1 MKKILLSLV
10 SLLGVSF
17 CSIAADAYIVA
28 GNYASIFGTSWD
40 GTNSDNLMT
49 EQSDGTVTRTYTVDA
64 AINDIQLKVVKNGSE
79 WIGDENGGNVTFKAR
94 LDSAT
99 LLMGKTTALHLE
111 ITQDK
116 GARGFFP
123 GEHLDTLN
131 AMIEI
136 AERPAADT
144 TDLDNNRIQINRDL
158 IIQSFDSGMWVIK
171 PIPYVVNGDTA
182 YCNQLSLKVMPVDV
196 SKMQD
201 INDIKPV
208 EDVPFNLLDW
218 LPDYWWAWLIA
229 LLLIGAGTWIY
240 IKFHKKGVNPLK
252 PRKRR
257 LPPYEEAMYNL
268 QRLKDA
274 QLWQKGQEKEY
285 FTGLTDILRV
295 YIDRRFD
302 INAVEMTS
310 SQIIDTLK
318 RNEETRA
325 VNEQLEMILEVADIV
340 KFANARPLADD
351 NEVAYQRAVN
361 FVEATRPVVQ
371 PVKEEEKKK

>member
-1 MKKILLSLV
+1 MSQKVRHIVMAAVMLL
-10 SLLGVSF
+10 
-17 CSIAADAYIVA
+17 AAVPVA
-28 GNYASIFGTSWD
+28 C
-40 GTNSDNLMT
+40 
-49 EQSDGTVTRTYTVDA
+49 
-64 AINDIQLKVVKNGSE
+64 
-79 WIGDENGGNVTFKAR
+79 GGNVTFKAK

-116 GARGFFP
+116 DARGFFP
-123 GEHLDTLN
+123 GEQLDTLN
-131 AMIEI
+131 AMVEI

-144 TDLDNNRIQINRDL
+144 TDLGNNRIQINRDL
-158 IIQSFDSGMWVIK
+158 IIQSFDSGMWIIK

-182 YCNQLSLKVMPVDV
+182 FCNQLTLKVLPVNV
-196 SKMQD
+196 SQMKD

-218 LPDYWWAWLIA
+218 LPDYWWAWLLG
-229 LLLIGAGTWIY
+229 LLLIGAGIWAY
-240 IKFHKKGVNPLK
+240 RKYYKKGINPLK
-252 PRKRR
+252 PSKKR
-257 LPPYEEAMYNL
+257 LPPYEEAMINL
-268 QRLKDA
+268 QNLKAA
-274 QLWQKGQEKEY
+274 QLWQQGQEKEY

-295 YIDRRFD
+295 YIDRRFH

-318 RNEETRA
+318 KNEETKA
-325 VNEQLEMILEVADIV
+325 VNEQLEMILEIADIV

-361 FVEATRPVVQ
+361 FVEATRPVVEQ
-371 PVKEEEKKK
+371 PEKKEEVKK

>member
-1 MKKILLSLV
+1 MRHIVMTALVLL
-10 SLLGVSF
+10 
-17 CSIAADAYIVA
+17 AATATA
-28 GNYASIFGTSWD
+28 W
-40 GTNSDNLMT
+40 
-49 EQSDGTVTRTYTVDA
+49 
-64 AINDIQLKVVKNGSE
+64 
-79 WIGDENGGNVTFKAR
+79 GGNVTFKAR

-99 LLMGKTTALHLE
+99 LLMGKTTTLHLE

-116 GARGFFP
+116 DARGFFP
-123 GEHLDTLN
+123 GEQADTLN
-131 AMIEI
+131 AMVEI

-144 TDLDNNRIQINRDL
+144 TDLGNNRIQINRDL

-252 PRKRR
+252 PRKLR

>member
-1 MKKILLSLV
+1 MSQKVRHIVMAAVMLL
-10 SLLGVSF
+10 
-17 CSIAADAYIVA
+17 AAVPVA
-28 GNYASIFGTSWD
+28 W
-40 GTNSDNLMT
+40 
-49 EQSDGTVTRTYTVDA
+49 
-64 AINDIQLKVVKNGSE
+64 
-79 WIGDENGGNVTFKAR
+79 GGNVTFKAK

-116 GARGFFP
+116 DARGFFP
-123 GEHLDTLN
+123 GEQLDTLN
-131 AMIEI
+131 AMVEI

-144 TDLDNNRIQINRDL
+144 TDLGNNRIQINRDL
-158 IIQSFDSGMWVIK
+158 IIQSFDSGMWIIK

-182 YCNQLSLKVMPVDV
+182 FCNQLTLKVLPVNV
-196 SKMQD
+196 SQMKD

-218 LPDYWWAWLIA
+218 LPDYWWAWLLG
-229 LLLIGAGTWIY
+229 LLLIGAGIWAY
-240 IKFHKKGVNPLK
+240 RKYYKKGINPLK
-252 PRKRR
+252 PSKKR
-257 LPPYEEAMYNL
+257 LPPYEEAMINL
-268 QRLKDA
+268 QNLKSA
-274 QLWQKGQEKEY
+274 QLWQQGQEKEY

-295 YIDRRFD
+295 YIDRRFH

-318 RNEETRA
+318 KNEETKA
-325 VNEQLEMILEVADIV
+325 VNEQLEMILEIADIV

-361 FVEATRPVVQ
+361 FVEATRPVVEQ
-371 PVKEEEKKK
+371 PEKKEEVKK

>member
-1 MKKILLSLV
+1 MSQHV
-10 SLLGVSF
+10 RH
-17 CSIAADAYIVA
+17 IVMTA
-28 GNYASIFGTSWD
+28 VALMAVAFGAW
-40 GTNSDNLMT
+40 
-49 EQSDGTVTRTYTVDA
+49 
-64 AINDIQLKVVKNGSE
+64 
-79 WIGDENGGNVTFKAR
+79 GGNVTFKAK

-123 GEHLDTLN
+123 GEQVDTLS
-131 AMIEI
+131 AMVEI
-136 AERPAADT
+136 AERPQADT
-144 TDLDNNRIQINRDL
+144 IDLGNNRIQINRDL
-158 IIQSFDSGMWVIK
+158 IIQSFDSGMWIIK

-182 YCNQLSLKVMPVDV
+182 YCNQLTLKVLPVDV
-196 SKMQD
+196 SQMKD
-201 INDIKPV
+201 VHDIKPV
-208 EDVPFNLLDW
+208 EEVPFNLLDW
-218 LPDYWWAWLIA
+218 LPNYWWAWLLA
-229 LLLIGAGTWIY
+229 LLLIGGGIWAY
-240 IKFHKKGVNPLK
+240 RKYYKKGINPLK
-252 PRKRR
+252 PSRKR
-257 LPPYEEAMYNL
+257 LPPYEEAMINL
-268 QRLKDA
+268 QNLKAA

-295 YIDRRFD
+295 YIDRRFH

-318 RNEETRA
+318 ENKETKA

-361 FVEATRPVVQ
+361 FVEATRPVEQ
-371 PVKEEEKKK
+371 PVKKEEAKK

>member
-1 MKKILLSLV
+1 
-10 SLLGVSF
+10 
-17 CSIAADAYIVA
+17 
-28 GNYASIFGTSWD
+28 
-40 GTNSDNLMT
+40 
-49 EQSDGTVTRTYTVDA
+49 
-64 AINDIQLKVVKNGSE
+64 
-79 WIGDENGGNVTFKAR
+79 
-94 LDSAT
+94 
-99 LLMGKTTALHLE
+99 
-111 ITQDK
+111 
-116 GARGFFP
+116 
-123 GEHLDTLN
+123 
-131 AMIEI
+131 
-136 AERPAADT
+136 
-144 TDLDNNRIQINRDL
+144 
-158 IIQSFDSGMWVIK
+158 MWVIK

>member
-1 MKKILLSLV
+1 MSQNVRHIVMTIVLLL
-10 SLLGVSF
+10 
-17 CSIAADAYIVA
+17 A
-28 GNYASIFGTSWD
+28 
-40 GTNSDNLMT
+40 
-49 EQSDGTVTRTYTVDA
+49 
-64 AINDIQLKVVKNGSE
+64 VVPMA
-79 WIGDENGGNVTFKAR
+79 WGGNVTFKAK

-99 LLMGKTTALHLE
+99 LLMGKTTTLHLE

-116 GARGFFP
+116 DARGFFP
-123 GEHLDTLN
+123 NEQADTLN
-131 AMIEI
+131 AMVEI

-182 YCNQLSLKVMPVDV
+182 YCNQLTLKVLPVDV
-196 SKMQD
+196 SQMKD
-201 INDIKPV
+201 IHDIKPV
-208 EDVPFNLLDW
+208 ENVPFNLLDW
-218 LPDYWWAWLIA
+218 LPNYWWAWLLG
-229 LLLIGAGTWIY
+229 LLLIGAGISAY
-240 IKFHKKGVNPLK
+240 RKYYKKGINPLK
-252 PRKRR
+252 PNKKR
-257 LPPYEEAMYNL
+257 LPPYEEAMINL
-268 QRLKDA
+268 QNLKAA
-274 QLWQKGQEKEY
+274 QLWQQGQEKEY

-318 RNEETRA
+318 KNEETKA
-325 VNEQLEMILEVADIV
+325 VNEQLEMILEIADIV

-361 FVEATRPVVQ
+361 FVEATRPVVEQ
-371 PVKEEEKKK
+371 PEKKEEVKK

>member
-1 MKKILLSLV
+1 MSQHVRHIVMTAVVLV
-10 SLLGVSF
+10 ATAMG
-17 CSIAADAYIVA
+17 A
-28 GNYASIFGTSWD
+28 W
-40 GTNSDNLMT
+40 
-49 EQSDGTVTRTYTVDA
+49 
-64 AINDIQLKVVKNGSE
+64 
-79 WIGDENGGNVTFKAR
+79 GGNATFKAK

-116 GARGFFP
+116 DARGFFP
-123 GEHLDTLN
+123 GEQADTLN
-131 AMIEI
+131 AMVEI
-136 AERPAADT
+136 AERPKADT
-144 TDLDNNRIQINRDL
+144 TDLGNNRIQINRDL

-182 YCNQLSLKVMPVDV
+182 YCNQLSLKVLPVDV
-196 SKMQD
+196 SQMKD
-201 INDIKPV
+201 IHDIKPV

-218 LPDYWWAWLIA
+218 LPNYWWAWLLA
-229 LLLIGAGTWIY
+229 LLLIGGGIWVY
-240 IKFHKKGVNPLK
+240 RKYYKKGINPLK
-252 PRKRR
+252 PSRKR
-257 LPPYEEAMYNL
+257 LPPYEEAMINL
-268 QRLKDA
+268 QNLKAA
-274 QLWQKGQEKEY
+274 QLWQRSQEKEY

-318 RNEETRA
+318 KNDETRA

-361 FVEATRPVVQ
+361 FVEATRPVVEQ
-371 PVKEEEKKK
+371 PEKKEEVKK

>member
-1 MKKILLSLV
+1 MSQKVRHIVMAAVMLLAV
-10 SLLGVSF
+10 VP
-17 CSIAADAYIVA
+17 VA
-28 GNYASIFGTSWD
+28 W
-40 GTNSDNLMT
+40 
-49 EQSDGTVTRTYTVDA
+49 
-64 AINDIQLKVVKNGSE
+64 
-79 WIGDENGGNVTFKAR
+79 GGNVTFKAK

-116 GARGFFP
+116 DARGFFP
-123 GEHLDTLN
+123 GEQLDTLN
-131 AMIEI
+131 AMVEI

-144 TDLDNNRIQINRDL
+144 TDLGNNRIQINRDL
-158 IIQSFDSGMWVIK
+158 IIQSFDSGMWIIK

-182 YCNQLSLKVMPVDV
+182 FCNQLTLKVLPVNV
-196 SKMQD
+196 SQMKD

-218 LPDYWWAWLIA
+218 LPDYWWAWLLG
-229 LLLIGAGTWIY
+229 LLLIGAGIWAY
-240 IKFHKKGVNPLK
+240 RKYYKKGINPLK
-252 PRKRR
+252 PSKKR
-257 LPPYEEAMYNL
+257 LPPYEEAMINL
-268 QRLKDA
+268 QNLKAA
-274 QLWQKGQEKEY
+274 QLWQQGQEKEY

-295 YIDRRFD
+295 YIDRRFH

-318 RNEETRA
+318 KHEETKA
-325 VNEQLEMILEVADIV
+325 VNEQLEMILEIADIV

-361 FVEATRPVVQ
+361 FVEATRPVVEQ
-371 PVKEEEKKK
+371 PEKKEEVKK

>member
-1 MKKILLSLV
+1 MSQNVRHIVMTAVVLLATA
-10 SLLGVSF
+10 LG
-17 CSIAADAYIVA
+17 A
-28 GNYASIFGTSWD
+28 W
-40 GTNSDNLMT
+40 
-49 EQSDGTVTRTYTVDA
+49 
-64 AINDIQLKVVKNGSE
+64 
-79 WIGDENGGNVTFKAR
+79 GGNVTFKAK

-99 LLMGKTTALHLE
+99 LIMGRTTALHLE

-116 GARGFFP
+116 NARGFFP
-123 GEHLDTLN
+123 GEQADTLS
-131 AMIEI
+131 AMVEI

-144 TDLDNNRIQINRDL
+144 TDLGNDRIQINRDL
-158 IIQSFDSGMWVIK
+158 IIQSFDSGLWVIK

-182 YCNQLSLKVMPVDV
+182 FCNQLTLKVLPVDV
-196 SKMQD
+196 SQMKD
-201 INDIKPV
+201 IHDIKPV

-218 LPDYWWAWLIA
+218 LPDYWWAWLLA
-229 LLLIGAGTWIY
+229 LLLIIGTIWAY
-240 IKFHKKGVNPLK
+240 NKYYKKGIYPLK
-252 PRKRR
+252 PSRKR
-257 LPPYEEAMYNL
+257 LPPYEEAMLNL
-268 QRLKDA
+268 QNLKAA
-274 QLWQKGQEKEY
+274 QLWQQGQEKEY

-318 RNEETRA
+318 RNEETKA

-361 FVEATRPVVQ
+361 FVEATRPVVEQ
-371 PVKEEEKKK
+371 PENKEEAKK

>member
-1 MKKILLSLV
+1 MKTEVKHIVMTALVLL
-10 SLLGVSF
+10 
-17 CSIAADAYIVA
+17 A
-28 GNYASIFGTSWD
+28 T
-40 GTNSDNLMT
+40 M
-49 EQSDGTVTRTYTVDA
+49 VTA
-64 AINDIQLKVVKNGSE
+64 
-79 WIGDENGGNVTFKAR
+79 WGGNVTFKAR

-99 LLMGKTTALHLE
+99 LLMGKTTTLHLE

-116 GARGFFP
+116 DARGFFP
-123 GEHLDTLN
+123 GEQADTLN

-144 TDLDNNRIQINRDL
+144 TDLGNNRIQINRDL
-158 IIQSFDSGMWVIK
+158 IIQSFDSGMWIIK

-182 YCNQLSLKVMPVDV
+182 FCNQLTLKVLPVDV
-196 SKMQD
+196 SQMQD

-218 LPDYWWAWLIA
+218 LPDYWWAWLLG
-229 LLLIGAGTWIY
+229 LLLIGAAIWAY
-240 IKFHKKGVNPLK
+240 RKYYKKGINPLK
-252 PRKRR
+252 PSKKR
-257 LPPYEEAMYNL
+257 LPPYEEAMINL
-268 QRLKDA
+268 QNLKAA
-274 QLWQKGQEKEY
+274 QLWQQGQEKEY

-295 YIDRRFD
+295 YIDRRFH

-318 RNEETRA
+318 KNEETKA
-325 VNEQLEMILEVADIV
+325 VNEQLEMILEIADIV

-361 FVEATRPVVQ
+361 FVEATRPVEQ
-371 PVKEEEKKK
+371 PVNKEEEAKK

>member
-1 MKKILLSLV
+1 MSQTLRH
-10 SLLGVSF
+10 
-17 CSIAADAYIVA
+17 IVA
-28 GNYASIFGTSWD
+28 
-40 GTNSDNLMT
+40 
-49 EQSDGTVTRTYTVDA
+49 TVA
-64 AINDIQLKVVKNGSE
+64 VVLATMVTA
-79 WIGDENGGNVTFKAR
+79 WGGNVTFRAK

-116 GARGFFP
+116 NARGFFP
-123 GEHLDTLN
+123 GEQLDTLS
-131 AMIEI
+131 AMVEI

-144 TDLDNNRIQINRDL
+144 TDLGNNRIQINRDL

-196 SKMQD
+196 SKMKD

-208 EDVPFNLLDW
+208 EAVPFNLLDW
-218 LPDYWWAWLIA
+218 LPDYWWAWLLG
-229 LLLIGAGTWIY
+229 LLLIGAAIWAY
-240 IKFHKKGVNPLK
+240 LKYFKKGVNPLK
-252 PRKRR
+252 PVKKR
-257 LPPYEEAMYNL
+257 LPPYDEAMLNL
-268 QRLKDA
+268 QNLKAA
-274 QLWQKGQEKEY
+274 QLWQQGKEKEY

-295 YIDRRFD
+295 YIDRRFG

-318 RNEETRA
+318 KNEETKA

-340 KFANARPLADD
+340 KFAKARPLADD
-351 NEVAYQRAVN
+351 NEVAFQRAVN
-361 FVEATRPVVQ
+361 FVEATRPVEQ
-371 PVKEEEKKK
+371 PEKKEEVKK

>member
-1 MKKILLSLV
+1 MSQKVRHIVMAAVMLL
-10 SLLGVSF
+10 
-17 CSIAADAYIVA
+17 AAVPMA
-28 GNYASIFGTSWD
+28 W
-40 GTNSDNLMT
+40 
-49 EQSDGTVTRTYTVDA
+49 
-64 AINDIQLKVVKNGSE
+64 
-79 WIGDENGGNVTFKAR
+79 GGNVTFKAK

-116 GARGFFP
+116 DARGFFP
-123 GEHLDTLN
+123 GEQLDTLN
-131 AMIEI
+131 AMVEI

-144 TDLDNNRIQINRDL
+144 TDLGNNRIQINRDL
-158 IIQSFDSGMWVIK
+158 IIQSFDSGMWIIK

-182 YCNQLSLKVMPVDV
+182 FCNQLTLKVLPVNV
-196 SKMQD
+196 SQMKD

-218 LPDYWWAWLIA
+218 LPDYWWAWLLG
-229 LLLIGAGTWIY
+229 LLLIGAGIWAY
-240 IKFHKKGVNPLK
+240 RKYYKKGINPLK
-252 PRKRR
+252 PSKKR
-257 LPPYEEAMYNL
+257 LPPYEEAMINL
-268 QRLKDA
+268 QNLKSA
-274 QLWQKGQEKEY
+274 QLWQQGQEKEY

-295 YIDRRFD
+295 YIDRRFH

-318 RNEETRA
+318 KNEETKA
-325 VNEQLEMILEVADIV
+325 VNEQLEMILEIADIV

-361 FVEATRPVVQ
+361 FVEATRPVVEQ
-371 PVKEEEKKK
+371 PEKKEEVKK